1 MPLSSVNLPFGIQPD
16 YKEAIFTARAGYV
29 CEGYSYPLTWWGKA
43 DLMAD
48 QTVTTYTMSLHGGP
62 GGHESIWAN
71 VGGAPDPT
79 LRGRSQKSGFWVV
92 ALESAEDTKSFRGL
106 VYGIT
111 KAKVSSKLN
120 TAISVGAGLW
130 MDASTSGVNV
140 SAGPHLEALDLS
152 GSGGSSATL
161 RRVLAVAMED
171 YAVGSTPSDGTT
183 MYVNFDGY
191 HGFGS
196 GYQP

>member
-1 MPLSSVNLPFGIQPD
+1 MPLSPVNLPFGIQPD
-16 YKEAIFTARAGYV
+16 YKEAIFTARNGYV
-29 CEGYSYPLTWWGKA
+29 CEGYCYPLTFWGKA
-43 DLMAD
+43 DLMSD

-62 GGHESIWAN
+62 GGRESIWAN
-71 VGGAPDPT
+71 VGGGADPT
-79 LRGRSQKSGFWVV
+79 LRGRSQKSGYWVV
-92 ALESAEDTKSFRGL
+92 ALESQEDTKSFRGL

-111 KAKVSSKLN
+111 KAKVNSKLYQ
-120 TAISVGAGLW
+120 TISVGNQLW
-130 MDASTSGVNV
+130 VDASTTGINV
-140 SAGPHLEALDLS
+140 SSGPHLESLDLS

-161 RRVLAVAMED
+161 RRVVAVALED
-171 YAVGSTPSDGTT
+171 FSTTPSEGTT

>member
-1 MPLSSVNLPFGIQPD
+1 MPLSTVNLPFGIQPD
-16 YKEAIFTARAGYV
+16 YKEGIFIARNGYV
-29 CEGYSYPLTWWGKA
+29 CEGFSYPLAFWGKA
-43 DLMAD
+43 DMMAD
-48 QTVTTYTMSLHGGP
+48 LPVTIYSMSINGGP
-62 GGHESIWAN
+62 GSSSSIWGSVSGSQN
-71 VGGAPDPT
+71 PT
-79 LRGRSQKSGFWVV
+79 LTGRSQKSGYWVV
-92 ALESAEDTKSFRGL
+92 ALEKADDTKTFRGL

-120 TAISVGAGLW
+120 TAISVGAQIWVDG
-130 MDASTSGVNV
+130 ATTGVNV

-152 GSGGSSATL
+152 GSGTNSSSTL
-161 RRVLAVAMED
+161 RKIVGVALED
-171 YAVGSTPSDGTT
+171 YNTTTSDGTT